1 MLGNVQTPFLPVTK
15 LAKINESQDFM
26 RILLTGSSGL
36 VGHSLSRALV
46 SQGAQVRL
54 FDVARSPLENVR
66 NAVSCKNAVAGVDGV
81 VHLAAVSRVIMAEQ
95 DPPLC
100 QAVNIDGLRMLLA
113 ATVESPNKPWFLFVS
128 SREVYG
134 DSQQFPVSED
144 ACYAPRNHYARSK
157 VVGERLTFEAREQ
170 GVCANIARL
179 STVYGDRDD
188 YPDRVL
194 PAFCS
199 AAARGAD
206 LQVQGAD
213 VMLDAVHVR
222 DAAEGLAR
230 LLMRTAVGDRLPPI
244 HFVSGRGTTL
254 RELATIAV
262 AAAESKSTIVD
273 KPPRDYGV
281 RAFIGDPTRA
291 EQVLGWSAMTTV
303 HRGIRDLVQ
312 AFRAQQDSKVSQLLV
327 TV

>member
-1 MLGNVQTPFLPVTK
+1 MK
-15 LAKINESQDFM
+15 
-26 RILLTGSSGL
+26 ILLTGSSGL
-36 VGHSLSRALV
+36 VGRNLSRALV
-46 SQGAQVRL
+46 SRGAQLRH

-66 NAVSCKNAVAGVDGV
+66 NAVSCKSAVAGVDGI
-81 VHLAAVSRVIMAEQ
+81 VHLAAISRVITAEK

-100 QAVNIDGLRMLLA
+100 RAVNIEGLRTLLA
-113 ATVESPNKPWFLFVS
+113 AAVDSAEKPWFLFVS

-134 DSQQFPVSED
+134 DSGQFPVSED
-144 ACYAPRNHYARSK
+144 ASYAPRNHYARSK
-157 VVGERLTFEAREQ
+157 VFGERLTYAAREQ

-179 STVYGDRDD
+179 STVYGDVAD

-194 PAFCS
+194 PAFCI
-199 AAARGAD
+199 AAARGAE

-230 LLMRTAVGDRLPPI
+230 LMSRTAGGDRLPPI

-254 RELATIAV
+254 REMADIAV
-262 AAAESKSTIVD
+262 AAAESRSTVIESAA
-273 KPPRDYGV
+273 RDYGV

-291 EQVLGWSAMTTV
+291 EHILGWTALIAV
-303 HRGIRDLVQ
+303 RHGIRDLVRAFQ
-312 AFRAQQDSKVSQLLV
+312 AQRDSLV
-327 TV
+327 PERLVAG